1 MARRCPVFLPD
12 PSGNRAAHF
21 TVNTLYRFWFLI
33 HVYEELV
40 VFVPSMSRA
49 IEESA
54 RDHQQFAEERDLLEA
69 SERDNPETRGC
80 SRSEGGF
87 GPNPFL
93 EVTDLSC
100 RLRLSILFY
109 RLEAFRLGGR

>member
-1 MARRCPVFLPD
+1 M
-12 PSGNRAAHF
+12 
-21 TVNTLYRFWFLI
+21 I

-40 VFVPSMSRA
+40 VFIPSMSRA

-54 RDHQQFAEERDLLEA
+54 RDHQQFAE
-69 SERDNPETRGC
+69 ERDNPETRGC

-109 RLEAFRLGGR
+109 QLEAFRLGGR